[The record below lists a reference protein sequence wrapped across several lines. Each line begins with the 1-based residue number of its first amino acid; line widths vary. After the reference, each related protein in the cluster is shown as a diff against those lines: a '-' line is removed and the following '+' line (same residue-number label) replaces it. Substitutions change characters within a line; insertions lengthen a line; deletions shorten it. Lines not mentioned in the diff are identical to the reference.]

1 MAGSDGHERFEDLRP
16 DLLDARGL
24 GQDAARINV
33 HIVMQP
39 LKGVGVGAYL
49 DDGRDCRADDRPPS
63 CREQDQMAPRC
74 DRLDDLGVA
83 NNCGIGGTTVGS
95 VMPLGDFS
103 VFGML
108 GVLRWC

>member
-1 MAGSDGHERFEDLRP
+1 MAGSDGHERFEYLGA

-24 GQDAARINV
+24 RQDASSVNI
-33 HIVMQP
+33 HIVVQP
-39 LKGVGVGAYL
+39 LKGVGVGAYF
-49 DDGRDCRADDRPPS
+49 DYRRDRRADDRPPS
-63 CREQDQMAPRC
+63 CCEQDQMAHRC
-74 DRLDDLGVA
+74 DQLDDLGVA

-95 VMPLGDFS
+95 VMPLGDLS